1 MKSIL
6 LAATAA
12 SCAAFAPSSTGK
24 ANTALNYAA
33 DLDNM
38 IGVGPETGGRVVS
51 ISRHLATKTI
61 PRLEPGL

>member
-1 MKSIL
+1 MKSVL

-12 SCAAFAPSSTGK
+12 SCAAFAPSSTGN

-33 DLDNM
+33 DLDGM

-51 ISRHLATKTI
+51 ISRQLLPSTSTSS
-61 PRLEPGL
+61 

>member
-6 LAATAA
+6 LAVTAA

-38 IGVGPETGGRVVS
+38 IGVGPETGGRV
-51 ISRHLATKTI
+51 
-61 PRLEPGL
+61 